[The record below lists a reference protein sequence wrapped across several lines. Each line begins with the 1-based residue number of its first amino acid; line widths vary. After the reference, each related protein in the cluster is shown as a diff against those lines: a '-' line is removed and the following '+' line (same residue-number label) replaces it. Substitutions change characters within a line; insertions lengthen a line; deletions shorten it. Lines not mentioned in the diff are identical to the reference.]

1 MRTRPSPKQIVL
13 LIAALL
19 TAPIMAPGAAASEG
33 GGAEGGGAEGEPVR
47 PSPLFVMLDPLD
59 VPIVEG
65 DRADGRLK
73 VKLVL
78 QAADVAG
85 AGAIETRRPEL
96 REAALVASIEFARL
110 HASASTPVD
119 ARRLAQD
126 VSTALRRVDPT
137 IAAVLLVE
145 VAARRA

>member
-1 MRTRPSPKQIVL
+1 MRTRPSPKQIAL

-19 TAPIMAPGAAASEG
+19 AAPVMAPGAAAS
-33 GGAEGGGAEGEPVR
+33 EGGGAEGEPVR

-126 VSTALRRVDPT
+126 VSMALRRVDPT

>member
-1 MRTRPSPKQIVL
+1 MRPILFSASL
-13 LIAALL
+13 LLM
-19 TAPIMAPGAAASEG
+19 TASHAIASEG
-33 GGAEGGGAEGEPVR
+33 GSEGGSEGAK
-47 PSPLFVMLDPLD
+47 PSPLFVTMAPLD

-126 VSTALRRVDPT
+126 VSMALRRVDPT